1 MREAGYHTAG
11 HMDAGCRIR
20 RGGASPRRRGAY
32 APAAWHME
40 ECDGWLW
47 GSGVT
52 GMCRQLGQRTKLSQL
67 VSLSRPLP
75 RNQCRSR
82 RTTDLRC
89 ENTCRARPRRLAL
102 PSLRSAKKKGCHAR
116 HIAGNDPYDAGC
128 MWTMF
133 ARTVFRFS
141 HMNSKQ
147 PEATRTVTDIE
158 ASHSN
163 AGLREGRHLDGPPS
177 PDIHFVRIA
186 TTFLIFWLI
195 NCMFLD
201 SRYPQSAKK
210 IRKHLHPL

>member
-1 MREAGYHTAG
+1 MALGLWCDGDVSATRAADQTQPAGFSLATSPPESMPLRTNDRLEVREYLSSETKTACI
-11 HMDAGCRIR
+11 AIT
-20 RGGASPRRRGAY
+20 
-32 APAAWHME
+32 E
-40 ECDGWLW
+40 EC
-47 GSGVT
+47 
-52 GMCRQLGQRTKLSQL
+52 
-67 VSLSRPLP
+67 
-75 RNQCRSR
+75 
-82 RTTDLRC
+82 
-89 ENTCRARPRRLAL
+89 
-102 PSLRSAKKKGCHAR
+102 KKKGCHAR